1 MPGPAP
7 PSPSPLAIW
16 WRPLS
21 LLRLLPLLPLLL
33 LLLLL
38 PPTTVSA
45 PEPATST
52 ATSTIHTRSITLNGG
67 APLSHLLLDRRSGQ
81 VYVGGVN
88 ALYHLS
94 ADLRLLSQGQTGP
107 RLDSPDCLPPIDPK
121 DCTQARQTDNG
132 NQILLL
138 QDGEDEPLD
147 EEEDYGGSDA
157 ERRTRWRSL
166 IVCGT
171 VLQGICEKRSLA
183 DVARVLYNTS
193 NPVDT
198 QYVAANDPRVSTVGV
213 LVEQQQHGHG
223 SVPLMLVGRGYTSKG
238 PGGIPPIT
246 TRRLTPSAHQAIPT
260 FSHEELGKLVVGTYS
275 EYNNHFVAAFRHER
289 HVYFLLSRRDVAGS
303 KEYRTYV
310 SRLCTD
316 DPSFY
321 SYVEL
326 PLSCGGGN
334 GVYGMY
340 NLAQAAALGTR
351 HGRPALFVAM
361 AAGQASTP
369 NPILRSALCVYDMDR
384 LDKALK
390 RTQELC
396 YTQEGRGATNQ
407 EEAYIEYE
415 VSSKCLR
422 LAQVR
427 DQQHLS
433 TCHFSL
439 K

>member
-1 MPGPAP
+1 MPAPAP
-7 PSPSPLAIW
+7 PSPLPLAIW
-16 WRPLS
+16 WRPLA
-21 LLRLLPLLPLLL
+21 LLL
-33 LLLLL
+33 LFLLLLL
-38 PPTTVSA
+38 PPTPTLTTAAA
-45 PEPATST
+45 PDSATS
-52 ATSTIHTRSITLNGG
+52 ASGAASLPRSVTLNGG
-67 APLSHLLLDRRSGQ
+67 APLSHLLLDPRSGQ

-94 ADLRLLSQGQTGP
+94 PDLRLLSQGQTGP

-121 DCTQARQTDNG
+121 DCTQARQTDNT

-138 QDGEDEPLD
+138 QDGEDEPLAD
-147 EEEDYGGSDA
+147 EGGEAA
-157 ERRTRWRSL
+157 ELRTRWRSL

-213 LVEQQQHGHG
+213 LVQPQQQHGQA
-223 SVPLMLVGRGYTSKG
+223 PLMLVGRGYTSKG

-246 TRRLTPSAHQAIPT
+246 TRRLLPSAHHSAPA

-275 EYNNHFVAAFRHER
+275 EYNNHYVAALQHER
-289 HVYFLLSRRDVAGS
+289 HVYFLLSRRDVAHS
-303 KEYRTYV
+303 KEYHTYV
-310 SRLCTD
+310 SRLCID

-326 PLSCGGGN
+326 PLACTGG
-334 GVYGMY
+334 Y
-340 NLAQAAALGTR
+340 NLAQAAALGSHR
-351 HGRPALFVAM
+351 DRPALFVAM

-369 NPILRSALCVYDMDR
+369 TPTARSALCVYDMER
-384 LDKALK
+384 LNKALK

-407 EEAYIEYE
+407 EEAYIEYD

-427 DQQHLS
+427 AAPLPV
-433 TCHFSL
+433 TFN
-439 K
+439 